1 MNKPEN
7 PRNYSPQSR
16 PLLYE
21 THAAKLLAVSP
32 AWLQRKRWEGDGPAY
47 IRHGRAIRY
56 EHSEIEAWIASH
68 RVAPVGES
76 R

>member
-1 MNKPEN
+1 MNNPEN
-7 PRNYSPQSR
+7 ARNYPLQNR
-16 PLLYE
+16 PLLHE

-56 EHSEIEAWIASH
+56 EHAAIEAWIESH
-68 RVAPVGES
+68 RIAPRGEA